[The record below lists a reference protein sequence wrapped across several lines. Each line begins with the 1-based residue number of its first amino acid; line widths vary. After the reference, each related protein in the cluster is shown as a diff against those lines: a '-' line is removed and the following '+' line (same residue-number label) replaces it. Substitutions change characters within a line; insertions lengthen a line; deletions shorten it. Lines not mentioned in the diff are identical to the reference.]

1 MTEVL
6 KTLFRQTV
14 GCDADS
20 LRPLTPAGSNRRYYR
35 LQAGDIS
42 LVGVVGT
49 SIEENEAFLAI
60 DSQLHRAGIHVP
72 EVRAVSDDKRCYL
85 QEDLGDVSLFSLIQQ
100 DGVEAPHVWALLT
113 ETMRQL
119 PAIQFQGAEGFDF
132 SNCYPSASMD
142 RRGILWDLNY
152 FKYCYLKATGVDFLE
167 ASLEDDFER
176 FADVLLGVPSDTF
189 LYRDFQSRNV
199 MVHDGQPW
207 FIDFQGGRRGPIYY
221 DVASFLWQAR
231 AGFSDEQRDRLIDV
245 YLDALQTVVAT
256 SEGASKPLLSK
267 ETFLARLRYFV
278 LFRLL
283 QVLGA
288 YGFRGW
294 FERKG
299 HFLQSIPR
307 AIESLRHELQHTF
320 AEIPYLVE
328 VLHKVVS
335 LPQPTL
341 PLEAEGLTVEI
352 NSFSFRKG
360 IPDDLSGNGGGFVFD
375 CRAIHNPGRY
385 EQYKSFTG
393 RDKPVIDFLDAT
405 DDMALF
411 LTHVYALVDQAVE
424 RYLARGFSHLM
435 VSFGCTGG
443 QHRSVY
449 AAEHLAQHLR
459 EKYPVHILL
468 NHRAQQI

>member
-35 LQAGDIS
+35 LQAGDLS

-176 FADVLLGVPSDTF
+176 FCRCAARRSVRHLPV
-189 LYRDFQSRNV
+189 SR
-199 MVHDGQPW
+199 
-207 FIDFQGGRRGPIYY
+207 FS
-221 DVASFLWQAR
+221 VA
-231 AGFSDEQRDRLIDV
+231 QRDG
-245 YLDALQTVVAT
+245 T
-256 SEGASKPLLSK
+256 
-267 ETFLARLRYFV
+267 
-278 LFRLL
+278 
-283 QVLGA
+283 
-288 YGFRGW
+288 
-294 FERKG
+294 
-299 HFLQSIPR
+299 
-307 AIESLRHELQHTF
+307 
-320 AEIPYLVE
+320 
-328 VLHKVVS
+328 
-335 LPQPTL
+335 
-341 PLEAEGLTVEI
+341 
-352 NSFSFRKG
+352 
-360 IPDDLSGNGGGFVFD
+360 
-375 CRAIHNPGRY
+375 
-385 EQYKSFTG
+385 
-393 RDKPVIDFLDAT
+393 
-405 DDMALF
+405 
-411 LTHVYALVDQAVE
+411 
-424 RYLARGFSHLM
+424 
-435 VSFGCTGG
+435 
-443 QHRSVY
+443 
-449 AAEHLAQHLR
+449 
-459 EKYPVHILL
+459 
-468 NHRAQQI
+468 

>member
-60 DSQLHRAGIHVP
+60 DSQLHRASIHVP

-142 RRGILWDLNY
+142 RRDILWDLNY

-231 AGFSDEQRDRLIDV
+231 AGFTDEQRDRLIDV

-256 SEGASKPLLSK
+256 SEGASKALLSK

-288 YGFRGW
+288 
-294 FERKG
+294 
-299 HFLQSIPR
+299 
-307 AIESLRHELQHTF
+307 
-320 AEIPYLVE
+320 
-328 VLHKVVS
+328 
-335 LPQPTL
+335 
-341 PLEAEGLTVEI
+341 
-352 NSFSFRKG
+352 
-360 IPDDLSGNGGGFVFD
+360 
-375 CRAIHNPGRY
+375 
-385 EQYKSFTG
+385 
-393 RDKPVIDFLDAT
+393 
-405 DDMALF
+405 
-411 LTHVYALVDQAVE
+411 
-424 RYLARGFSHLM
+424 
-435 VSFGCTGG
+435 
-443 QHRSVY
+443 
-449 AAEHLAQHLR
+449 
-459 EKYPVHILL
+459 
-468 NHRAQQI
+468 